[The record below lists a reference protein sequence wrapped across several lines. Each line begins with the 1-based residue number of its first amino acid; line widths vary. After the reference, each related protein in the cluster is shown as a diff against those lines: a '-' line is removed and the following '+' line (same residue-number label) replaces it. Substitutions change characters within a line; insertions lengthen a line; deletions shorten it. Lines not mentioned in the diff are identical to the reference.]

1 MDELEKV
8 AELQKLREE
17 HLAKWLDVKERVTR
31 ELYKILINLNEK
43 NPAKLLYNPEKTLVD
58 IDDYDFPKKEGLRWK
73 IRQIIYFENQD
84 TNKTCPW
91 DFGSSFDLYITN
103 LGITLN
109 HGSCGSWGKDDKGQL
124 SRLHLMSDIFDN
136 EENIIQTLDPLID
149 FTDYKQYCDARSAL
163 DQINRA
169 IAEAK
174 RRQEEAELLKD
185 VVPGKYFANIGNTW
199 KYGKDE
205 NGKETV
211 KRVKYYYNFEKID
224 KITDKNFLTSDDYG
238 YHYRRDR
245 SSYIFRIKNKSIHVV
260 DSKDAVP
267 PEEEGSN

>member
-1 MDELEKV
+1 MDELERV
-8 AELQKLREE
+8 AELQKLRQD
-17 HLAKWLDVKERVTR
+17 HFNKWVEVKERVTR

-43 NPAKLLYNPEKTLVD
+43 NPAKLLYRPEKELVD
-58 IDDYDFPKKEGLRWK
+58 LDDYDFPRKEGLKWK
-73 IRQIIYFENQD
+73 IRQTIYFENQD
-84 TNKTCPW
+84 PDKTCAW

-103 LGITLN
+103 LGLTIN

-149 FTDYKQYCDARSAL
+149 FTDYKLFCDARCAL
-163 DQINRA
+163 DEVNKA

-174 RRQEEAELLKD
+174 RRKEEAELLKD
-185 VVPGKYFANIGNTW
+185 VGPGKYFANIGTTW
-199 KYGKDE
+199 KYIKDDKGQE
-205 NGKETV
+205 IV
-211 KRVKYYYNFEKID
+211 KKIKYYYNFEKID

-245 SSYIFRIKNKSIHVV
+245 LTYIFKIKNKYIHVI